1 MFSRTIL
8 DDPNFRD
15 FPALAQGTRGVTLD
29 RRGDWTSAGF
39 VENYQRERINLMTLT
54 LADANRVIAGAIE
67 KANQLNTKMNIA
79 VCDAGGRLLAFQ
91 RMDGAMWA
99 GSFGSQGKAMASAA
113 FGRPSG
119 ELTPRADHPTLRGIA
134 EAEGKHMFYGQGAM
148 PIFRQGVLI
157 GACGVGGGTAQEDED
172 CARAGVERL

>member
-1 MFSRTIL
+1 
-8 DDPNFRD
+8 
-15 FPALAQGTRGVTLD
+15 
-29 RRGDWTSAGF
+29 
-39 VENYQRERINLMTLT
+39 MTLT

-67 KANQLNTKMNIA
+67 KANQIGAKMNIA

-99 GSFGSQGKAMASAA
+99 GSFG
-113 FGRPSG
+113 RPSG
-119 ELTPRADHPTLRGIA
+119 DLTPRADHPTLRGIA
-134 EAEGKHMFYGQGAM
+134 AAEGNHIFYGQGAM

-172 CARAGVERL
+172 CARAGQRPRNGKARGSAGAAETIGSGDTGGDCKPGSNSLRSFLIERTRDQS